1 MKDVLKI
8 QWVDVRGESRQGR
21 QLQKSC
27 PCSWK
32 GESPKRFPES
42 SRCHWDQSKP
52 FWFQTLVVHDDQLY
66 SGMLQQSKKIKP
78 EQFKRLQTAKWT
90 YWEKFSLS
98 LSPSHSLL
106 VDLTSSGTAGALP
119 AQHSP
124 GTPCFPQQPPRQDI
138 LLKYWVMTWQAQQEL
153 VKGTLRYYQF
163 HSLCPCLGLLLQPP
177 GSAVPCSC
185 TFTAK
190 EITSFLLHATQPLV
204 VCKDSGLFVECSA
217 SLMQMVTAPEI
228 RKK

>member
-1 MKDVLKI
+1 MLEGSRGRGGSYKSLVLAPEREKALKVF
-8 QWVDVRGESRQGR
+8 Q
-21 QLQKSC
+21 
-27 PCSWK
+27 
-32 GESPKRFPES
+32 SPPGVTETKANLSGFR
-42 SRCHWDQSKP
+42 H
-52 FWFQTLVVHDDQLY
+52 LVVHDDQLY

-106 VDLTSSGTAGALP
+106 VDLSSPGTAGALP

-153 VKGTLRYYQF
+153 VKGTPRYYQF
-163 HSLCPCLGLLLQPP
+163 HSLCLCLGLLLQPP

-190 EITSFLLHATQPLV
+190 EIRTQAYLSNALLA
-204 VCKDSGLFVECSA
+204 
-217 SLMQMVTAPEI
+217 
-228 RKK
+228 

>member
-1 MKDVLKI
+1 MLEGSRGRGGSYKRLVLAPEREKA
-8 QWVDVRGESRQGR
+8 
-21 QLQKSC
+21 L
-27 PCSWK
+27 K
-32 GESPKRFPES
+32 GFQSPPGVTETKANLSGFR
-42 SRCHWDQSKP
+42 H
-52 FWFQTLVVHDDQLY
+52 LVVHDDQLY

-90 YWEKFSLS
+90 HWEKFSLS

-106 VDLTSSGTAGALP
+106 VDLSSPGTAGALP

-153 VKGTLRYYQF
+153 VKGTPRYYQF
-163 HSLCPCLGLLLQPP
+163 HSLCLCLGLLLQPP
-177 GSAVPCSC
+177 DSAVPCSC

-190 EITSFLLHATQPLV
+190 EIRTQAYLSNALLA
-204 VCKDSGLFVECSA
+204 
-217 SLMQMVTAPEI
+217 
-228 RKK
+228 

>member
-1 MKDVLKI
+1 MLEGSRGRGGSYKSLVLAPEREKA
-8 QWVDVRGESRQGR
+8 
-21 QLQKSC
+21 L
-27 PCSWK
+27 K
-32 GESPKRFPES
+32 GFQSPPGVTETKANLSGFR
-42 SRCHWDQSKP
+42 H
-52 FWFQTLVVHDDQLY
+52 LVVHDDQLY

-106 VDLTSSGTAGALP
+106 VDLSSPGTAGALP